1 MHDSGALRETICG
14 RWSDHAH
21 SCAPDSPGRLFGA
34 RHRAVFG
41 CPSGRYFDISARGC
55 FRWAGSRQ
63 RVLFPALCS
72 PLLCCL
78 LLSSQSC
85 SSLPAGIAR
94 VLLEASSGR
103 GAGTRQL
110 YACGLASARKTLAPR
125 GESFVVALLREHTLL
140 RTSRNE
146 LRPET
151 VYILGSYAH
160 ARVTAGLLVIL
171 RRNAPSGVDRVARC
185 APRTTPPCQRR
196 SDSGTPSP
204 RQRRSDSRTPSPRR
218 RQSNND
224 REAPHL

>member
-1 MHDSGALRETICG
+1 MTLGLCAKRYVGAAVPRTTRIPVPLTLLDACLVRAIVLFLAAPLVDSSIFQPGAASDGRAAASGAVL
-14 RWSDHAH
+14 
-21 SCAPDSPGRLFGA
+21 
-34 RHRAVFG
+34 
-41 CPSGRYFDISARGC
+41 SA
-55 FRWAGSRQ
+55 
-63 RVLFPALCS
+63 
-72 PLLCCL
+72 L
-78 LLSSQSC
+78 LLSSAAALLSTRRAAC

-94 VLLEASSGR
+94 ILLEASSGR
-103 GAGTRQL
+103 GTGSRQL
-110 YACGLASARKTLAPR
+110 YACGLDSARKTLAPR

-185 APRTTPPCQRR
+185 APGTTPPCQRR

-204 RQRRSDSRTPSPRR
+204 RQRRSDSRTPSPR
-218 RQSNND
+218 
-224 REAPHL
+224 